1 MTPSSGELL
10 VYSEAGGRARVQVRL
25 EEGSVWLN
33 QAQMAELYSTT
44 PQNITQH
51 VRAIYDEGEQALE
64 ATCKPNLQVQPGA
77 RP

>member
-1 MTPSSGELL
+1 MTNGAGEIVVYTDPDGL
-10 VYSEAGGRARVQVRL
+10 VRVQVRL

-33 QAQMAELYSTT
+33 QAQMAELYGTT

-51 VRAIYDEGEQALE
+51 VRAIYDEREQDPE
-64 ATCKPNLQVQPGA
+64 ATCKPYLHVQPGA